1 MSTIPRQNVVP
12 NYPPPKPDQQANVTY
27 IPYGFSIDFLEIL
40 LMVLEADFWIRRLE
54 TCLKHCNWLFRIHI
68 ACTAFTCIYHPQT
81 TKLKKTTWI
90 SSHHPHRVEE
100 RKRCFN
106 SSYFIGTHFLFGRIN
121 KGPTCGKGGQ
131 KPNGSPGNL
140 RGSTGF
146 GGRNNIQKN
155 GTFSMWTPFRSEWS
169 FWRPLVL
176 AIKSSMTCVAVVS
189 FFGHRKR
196 SHASRHNL
204 LLLSA
209 YVSSNQNS
217 GREHGNLNWVI

>member
-121 KGPTCGKGGQ
+121 KGLTCGKGGQ

-155 GTFSMWTPFRSEWS
+155 GTFFYVDSLSEWVKFLKTIGSRNQIQYDMRGCRFLFWTPKTIPCKPSQPAVSICLRF
-169 FWRPLVL
+169 
-176 AIKSSMTCVAVVS
+176 IKS
-189 FFGHRKR
+189 
-196 SHASRHNL
+196 
-204 LLLSA
+204 
-209 YVSSNQNS
+209 
-217 GREHGNLNWVI
+217 E